1 MVMGSLP
8 EEIDVAVIGG
18 GVGGYI
24 AAIRAAEL
32 GKSVTIVE
40 RDKLGGHC
48 LNYACIPSKTLNSL
62 FELLRNLNSPVM
74 HLLCVYI

>member
-8 EEIDVAVIGG
+8 EQVDVAIVGG

-32 GKSVTIVE
+32 GLSVGLVE
-40 RDKLGGHC
+40 KNKLE
-48 LNYACIPSKTLNSL
+48 ATA
-62 FELLRNLNSPVM
+62 
-74 HLLCVYI
+74 